1 MCSVGLESVVIC
13 ATLLLSVQCLAV
25 VEIAFI
31 FVYCCNQN
39 KWIVRCSNSEIWL
52 NLPTLLGSIL
62 TKMSKPFSFQMFSRL
77 IWKWI
82 QTLFIQEKFSFS
94 LTTGR
99 QSSGAGDF
107 TQKLPAGSRTIY
119 PTMQYLLDYCC
130 HCMRAPTQYHPFF
143 SSSPLQLTIGL
154 NQCEH
159 HTLGTFNSEEHL
171 SSHVSEEPVVFQ
183 KAQTHPRISHKRSS
197 TKKENNFPLNRI
209 RSVPRNVLPCFLHS
223 TMFRPC

>member
-1 MCSVGLESVVIC
+1 MIC

-25 VEIAFI
+25 VEITFI

-99 QSSGAGDF
+99 KSSGAGDL
-107 TQKLPAGSRTIY
+107 TQKLPAGSRTLTLSYYAVFAGLLLSLPACTDSIPSIFLLLTSAVNHRFESMWASHARNIQY
-119 PTMQYLLDYCC
+119 WRTSLISCFRRACCVSKSPDPPTDI
-130 HCMRAPTQYHPFF
+130 TQEV
-143 SSSPLQLTIGL
+143 L
-154 NQCEH
+154 N
-159 HTLGTFNSEEHL
+159 
-171 SSHVSEEPVVFQ
+171 
-183 KAQTHPRISHKRSS
+183 
-197 TKKENNFPLNRI
+197 
-209 RSVPRNVLPCFLHS
+209 
-223 TMFRPC
+223 